1 MGRLLARRSATAVG
15 IYSSFVFGILGT
27 VAASRELP
35 SAHAFGDYATVI
47 FATGFLQSFFDL
59 TAEEALVKYG
69 FRYVTREDWGRLGR
83 LFASG
88 LRAKL
93 VGSAFGAVGLLVF
106 AEFAP
111 HRLVVPL
118 LLAAGIP
125 LCQSLE
131 GLAGIPL
138 YLHGRY
144 DIRAAFQSWSMVL
157 RLLGI
162 VVGAHFGLAQA
173 IAGVLVAQLVATSSI
188 ALAGRRSFR
197 RFPRAAQVP
206 LADDRREIVRF
217 VIQSS
222 TATGVTSLRT
232 GLAPLLLG
240 VVTSTRQV
248 GFLRVAQAPQT
259 TFGTLSAPFR
269 MVLLTEQT
277 RDWEQGN
284 QSVVLRG
291 VRRYTL
297 AAFVLAVVI
306 VPPLLIWIPDLI
318 RFVNGSRYLGA
329 TGAARLFVLT
339 AAVQLVVG
347 WSKSFA
353 VSIGRP
359 ALRVWTHGFEAAV
372 VLALVVP
379 FGALWGATGAAGA
392 ILAGMVVYAVAWA
405 VIFLRIV
412 PHDGTPAQS
421 SDGQAEEAAIE
432 TEAGIL
438 GR

>member
-1 MGRLLARRSATAVG
+1 MSRLFVRRSATALG
-15 IYSSFVFGILGT
+15 IYSSFLFGILGT
-27 VAASRELP
+27 IAASRELP
-35 SAHAFGDYATVI
+35 SASVFGDYATVL
-47 FATGFLQSFFDL
+47 FATSFLQSFFDL

-83 LFASG
+83 LFATG

-93 VGSAFGAVGLLVF
+93 VGSTLGGLGLLVF
-106 AEFAP
+106 AAFAP

-118 LLAAGIP
+118 LLAAAIP
-125 LCQSLE
+125 LGQSLE
-131 GLAGIPL
+131 GLSGIPL

-144 DIRAAFQSWSMVL
+144 DVRAAFQAWSMLL
-157 RLLGI
+157 RFSGI
-162 VVGAHFGLAQA
+162 LVGAHFGLAQA
-173 IAGVLVAQLVATSSI
+173 VAGVLVGQLVSTASI
-188 ALAGRRSFR
+188 AVAGRRAFR
-197 RFPRAAQVP
+197 RFPHAAQSP
-206 LADDRREIVRF
+206 LGGDRREIVRF
-217 VIQSS
+217 VVQSS
-222 TATGVTSLRT
+222 TATGVISLRS

-240 VVTSTRQV
+240 AVSSTKQT
-248 GFLRVAQAPQT
+248 GFFRIAQAPQT
-259 TFGTLSAPFR
+259 MFATLSAPFR

-277 RDWEQGN
+277 RDWEQGR

-291 VRRYTL
+291 VRRFTL
-297 AAFVLAVVI
+297 AALVLCVVL
-306 VPPLLIWIPDLI
+306 VPPVLIWIPDAI
-318 RFVNGSRYLGA
+318 RIVNGSRYLGA
-329 TGAARLFVLT
+329 VGAARLMVVS

-392 ILAGMVVYAVAWA
+392 ILAGMVAYAVAWI

-412 PHDGTPAQS
+412 PEDGAPGLAG
-421 SDGQAEEAAIE
+421 DGAGEAEIEA
-432 TEAGIL
+432 EAGL
-438 GR
+438 LAR